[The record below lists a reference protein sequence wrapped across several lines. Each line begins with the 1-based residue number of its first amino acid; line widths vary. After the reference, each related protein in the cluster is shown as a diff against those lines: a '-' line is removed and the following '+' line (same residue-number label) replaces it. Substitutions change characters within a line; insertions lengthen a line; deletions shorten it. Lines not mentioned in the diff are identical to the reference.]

1 MANPYDYITIA
12 EGDILHDPRS
22 PHNFLPTSLK
32 QQGRKLLWT
41 APGYATYGS
50 TPTNNDIMYSS
61 CATHAYKLEEKII
74 LPPNMQKICEKNTIT
89 DHQKHYIAQY
99 KNAAATI
106 DHYFKTNSPNN
117 RNFENAISNWKETCD
132 ELVENPYFT
141 DGWDLPAFFPFY
153 TNACEAA
160 YKNFFNKKKQ
170 AQPDKSSLWN
180 SRLQHADQMHDA
192 WIQMFSHV
200 TSPNNTPFPKC
211 LWYHKYYYVYKKQQ
225 PELWESFYHDTS
237 FSEWGKIE

>member
-1 MANPYDYITIA
+1 MANPYDYITIV

-89 DHQKHYIAQY
+89 TTKNTILHSTRMLPPPLTTTLKQTPPIIETSKTQY
-99 KNAAATI
+99 PTGRKPV
-106 DHYFKTNSPNN
+106 TNLSRTPISQMDGTYRPSSP
-117 RNFENAISNWKETCD
+117 S
-132 ELVENPYFT
+132 
-141 DGWDLPAFFPFY
+141 
-153 TNACEAA
+153 
-160 YKNFFNKKKQ
+160 
-170 AQPDKSSLWN
+170 
-180 SRLQHADQMHDA
+180 
-192 WIQMFSHV
+192 IQ
-200 TSPNNTPFPKC
+200 
-211 LWYHKYYYVYKKQQ
+211 
-225 PELWESFYHDTS
+225 
-237 FSEWGKIE
+237 I